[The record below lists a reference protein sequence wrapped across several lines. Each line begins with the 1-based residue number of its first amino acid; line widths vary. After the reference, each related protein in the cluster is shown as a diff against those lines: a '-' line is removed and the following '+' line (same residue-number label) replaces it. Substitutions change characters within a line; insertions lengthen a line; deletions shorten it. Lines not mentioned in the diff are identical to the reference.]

1 MKKIAAIVT
10 CLLLSVCVF
19 LTGCSKLENPDTLN
33 VSSNGGS
40 VVKIGNYLY
49 FANTLVDYSTLTNG
63 DNETDKTGLDSIHRV
78 KLEDEEVSFNDK
90 GVSQN
95 NEKVM
100 GKIAGFEYSNM
111 FVSGE
116 YIFFTTPNIHKND
129 KSENRF
135 DLVSLFKVKVNGKG
149 LKEILTTNDAS
160 SSFHY
165 AKIDGKDYLLVRDGS
180 NLFKVEMFG
189 RNTKTTL
196 VDNLTN
202 IAFDKN
208 ESFNTLYYTTA
219 REDSLSGN
227 VLNKVNIENGTKT
240 PISSEINET
249 YTLLEARNGT
259 VYYTKTQTDLDA
271 YYYYNDFSDGVNS
284 EKVLIYATSISDLKT
299 LTETIGGDK
308 LVTYIFQDNLYI
320 DNLST
325 VGNDVVLESNNANGK
340 AKEILLVDAEYVYF
354 TTENGIFR
362 IEYKNSTVQKISSS
376 TTLKTTSCDKVD
388 NYFYYYDKVNE
399 SEDFYLHRAY
409 LSGND
414 NIRVQVVSALAEEIT
429 NDLEETLEKRA

>member
-49 FANTLVDYSTLTNG
+49 FANTLVDYSTLTDG

-208 ESFNTLYYTTA
+208 ESFSTLYYTTA

-271 YYYYNDFSDGVNS
+271 YYYYNDFSDGG
-284 EKVLIYATSISDLKT
+284 EKVLIYATSISNLKT